1 MIIKQYGAWIFV
13 FSPLEK
19 KFLWISTD
27 LKSCCYKCK
36 MYKLDIAKVS
46 VLK

>member
-27 LKSCCYKCK
+27 L
-36 MYKLDIAKVS
+36 LFFEELLLQVQDV
-46 VLK
+46 